1 MTKQPMFKEGLEMI
15 PDGGVLPL
23 VTGGAKGDQE
33 VTHFIWIPNPNTNLG
48 QEERSATSNNTT
60 NSSTLQ

>member
-1 MTKQPMFKEGLEMI
+1 MI

-23 VTGGAKGDQE
+23 VTGGAKGGQE